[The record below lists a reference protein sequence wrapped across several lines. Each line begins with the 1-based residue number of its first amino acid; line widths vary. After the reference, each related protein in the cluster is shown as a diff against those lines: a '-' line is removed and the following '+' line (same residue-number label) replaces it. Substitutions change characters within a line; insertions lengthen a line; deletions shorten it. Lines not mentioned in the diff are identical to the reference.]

1 MLRAMLDA
9 IRIGGDRPSVATVHA
24 SAWSVDPLAVL
35 TGCLVFALFQ
45 FLPSILNDGDTLWQI
60 RAGEWMLDHRA
71 IPATDPFSFT
81 AGDRRWFPHEWL
93 AEVLLGLAFRAGGM
107 QGVMALAAA
116 AIGFTAAVMMQHL
129 RRFLP
134 TIYALAAL
142 VIAFSNAAPSVLA
155 RPHLLAWPCLA
166 LWCGG
171 LVAARAERIAPNPA
185 LALVMVVWVNLH
197 GSFMVGLLLPFAFM
211 VEALFDPG
219 AERRRVV
226 ASWSLF
232 ILAASAAALLNPG
245 FLAGVFFPFQMVRMT
260 TLARIGEWQPTDF
273 GTLQPLEV
281 TILGG
286 LALGL
291 SGRARLPPI
300 RLIILLILIHAA
312 LAHGRHEQ
320 LLGIV
325 GALIVAEPF
334 GRSLTRHAGA
344 PPRSSRR
351 AWVLAAPVLA
361 AAALCARMALPLPPS
376 RTGAA
381 FAGVLDAVPPALR
394 ERPVLNDYSLGGELI
409 FNGVRPFIDSRA
421 DLYGDAFVLAY
432 QKMVAPDP
440 TALERSLCDWGIA
453 WTIFPADRPIVRWL
467 DRQPGWHR
475 LVAADG
481 VVIHAANARP
491 AC

>member
-1 MLRAMLDA
+1 VRAQPAGFDA
-9 IRIGGDRPSVATVHA
+9 VAVT
-24 SAWSVDPLAVL
+24 
-35 TGCLVFALFQ
+35 TGCLIFAVVL
-45 FLPSILNDGDTLWQI
+45 FLPAVLNDGDTLWQI

-81 AGDRRWFPHEWL
+81 AGDRHWVPHEWL
-93 AEVLLGLAFRAGGM
+93 AEILLGLAFRAGGM

-116 AIGFTAAVMMQHL
+116 AVGFTAAVMMHHL

-134 TIYALAAL
+134 GVYAVAAL
-142 VIAFSNAAPSVLA
+142 VIAFSNAAPSALA

-171 LVAARAERIAPNPA
+171 LVAARAERVAPKPA

-211 VEALFDPG
+211 VVALFDPG
-219 AERRRVV
+219 VERRCVA
-226 ASWSLF
+226 ASWSMF
-232 ILAASAAALLNPG
+232 ILSSWAAALLNPG
-245 FLAGVFFPFQMVRMT
+245 FLAGVLFPFQMVRMT

-273 GTLQPLEV
+273 STVQPLEI

-291 SGRARLPPI
+291 SGRVRLPPI
-300 RLIILLILIHAA
+300 RLFILLILIHAA

-334 GRSLTRHAGA
+334 GQSLTRHAAA
-344 PPRSSRR
+344 PPRFPRF
-351 AWVLAAPVLA
+351 AWMLGAIVLAAGALA
-361 AAALCARMALPLPPS
+361 ARMALPLSPA

-381 FAGVLDAVPPALR
+381 FAAVLDAVPPALR
-394 ERPVLNDYSLGGELI
+394 ERPVLNDYSLGGQLI
-409 FNGVRPFIDSRA
+409 FSGVRPFIDSRA

-440 TALERSLCDWGIA
+440 MALERSLREWEIA

-475 LVAADG
+475 LVAADD
-481 VVIHAANARP
+481 VVIHAANERP
-491 AC
+491 AR